1 MAHGTA
7 RDAALAQAWARHG
20 EAAFSF
26 AVLDRVKERA
36 DPDFDY
42 EAELQALL
50 ALWRGGCRPLRA
62 PLGPAMSAATVL
74 WSCLHRAQPCCNSA
88 WMNAWATGMG

>member
-1 MAHGTA
+1 MWMARSTAGGWPTA
-7 RDAALAQAWARHG
+7 RARCRTGPGCRHG

-50 ALWRGGCRPLRA
+50 ALWQGAAGRCVRPWR
-62 PLGPAMSAATVL
+62 PAMSAAALYLELPCIVP
-74 WSCLHRAQPCCNSA
+74 SRA
-88 WMNAWATGMG
+88 ATAPG